1 MIEKAIAR
9 RYAQALFMAAQEHDL
24 AQKFLADFKTFVA
37 VLNGNG
43 EFAAVFH
50 NRVIGSEAKKELITA
65 LFGRTLHPYVLSFL
79 YLILDKEREAYIGD
93 VFEIYQ
99 ELWRE
104 EQGILNVD
112 VTTAVALEPQQEKEL
127 AAAIGNI
134 TGKNII
140 LGKNIDA
147 AILGGGIIKIGD
159 RVYDGSVRHEL
170 SALHH
175 ELSK

>member
-9 RYAQALFMAAQEHDL
+9 RYAQALFMTAQEHNL
-24 AQKFLADFKTFVA
+24 AQKFLADFETFVA
-37 VLNGNG
+37 ALNRSK
-43 EFAAVFH
+43 ELAAVFY
-50 NRVIGSEAKKELITA
+50 NRVIGSEAKKELIKA
-65 LFGRTLHPYVLSFL
+65 LFGQSLHPYALNFL

-93 VFEIYQ
+93 MLEIYQ

-112 VTTAVALEPQQEKEL
+112 VTTAVALEPQQEKAL

-134 TGKNII
+134 TGKKII
-140 LGKNIDA
+140 LGRNIDA

-159 RVYDGSVRHEL
+159 SVYDGSVRHEL

>member
-9 RYAQALFMAAQEHDL
+9 RYAQALFMAAQEQNL
-24 AQKFLADFKTFVA
+24 AQKFLADCEAFVA
-37 VLNGNG
+37 ALKGN
-43 EFAAVFH
+43 EELASVFY
-50 NRVIGSEAKKELITA
+50 NRVIGSETKKELVTA
-65 LFGRTLHPYVLSFL
+65 LFGQSLHPYVLNFL

-93 VFEIYQ
+93 VLEIYQ

-104 EQGILNVD
+104 EQGILDVD
-112 VTTAVALEPQQEKEL
+112 VTTAVALESLQEKEL
-127 AAAIGNI
+127 AAAIGKI
-134 TGKNII
+134 TGKNVI

-159 RVYDGSVRHEL
+159 SVYDGSVRHEL